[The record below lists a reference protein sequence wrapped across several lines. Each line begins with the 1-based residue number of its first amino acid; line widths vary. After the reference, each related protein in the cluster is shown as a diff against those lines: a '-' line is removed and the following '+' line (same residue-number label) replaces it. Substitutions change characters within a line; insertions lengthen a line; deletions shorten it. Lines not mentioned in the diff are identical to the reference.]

1 LEQSINV
8 PIGVENDERLGH
20 GPILS
25 DRVAAT
31 IAVQAASRATGDK
44 AGVPAAKL
52 TPAGPERRPPPA
64 R

>member
-25 DRVAAT
+25 DRVA
-31 IAVQAASRATGDK
+31 SRATGGE
-44 AGVPAAKL
+44 AV
-52 TPAGPERRPPPA
+52 RRT
-64 R
+64 RN

>member
-1 LEQSINV
+1 VEQSINV

-31 IAVQAASRATGDK
+31 IGVQSASRATGGE
-44 AGVPAAKL
+44 AV
-52 TPAGPERRPPPA
+52 RRP
-64 R
+64 RN